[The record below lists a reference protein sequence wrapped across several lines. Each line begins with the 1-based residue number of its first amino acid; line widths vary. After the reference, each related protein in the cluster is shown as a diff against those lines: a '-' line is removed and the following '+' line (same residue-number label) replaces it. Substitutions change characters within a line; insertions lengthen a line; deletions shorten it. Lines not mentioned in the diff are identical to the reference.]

1 MPERRLT
8 DAELEALLRDVG
20 GHLRYPAARDL
31 AERVRQRIQAG
42 PERGATWLDALRGLR
57 LAPVAVTLVV
67 ILAGAAVLSPQM
79 RAGAAEFLR
88 LRGIDLFPVPAVPT
102 PTTSPGSGVAT
113 PAASPRLALGSRIT
127 LAEALRAPEFR
138 VRAPAD
144 PLLGEPDEVYR
155 ATGPTGTQI
164 AFVYVERPGIPR
176 SAAGVA
182 ALVHQFRGAGVD
194 ASFLAKGLGPTTRV
208 EEVRVDGARGL
219 WIEGE
224 AHFFFYRDAVG
235 GVHQET
241 LRLAGNVLLWER
253 DGVLLRIEAQLT
265 KAEAL
270 RVAGTMR

>member
-42 PERGATWLDALRGLR
+42 PERGATWLDTLRGLR
-57 LAPVAVTLVV
+57 LAPVAVTLLV
-67 ILAGAAVLSPQM
+67 ILAGAAVLSPQV

-102 PTTSPGSGVAT
+102 PTASPGSGVAT
-113 PAASPRLALGSRIT
+113 LAPSPRLALGSRIT
-127 LAEALRAPEFR
+127 LAEARDTPEFR
-138 VRAPAD
+138 VLVPVD

-155 ATGPTGTQI
+155 LIGPTGTQI
-164 AFVYVERPGIPR
+164 AFVYVDRPGIPR
-176 SAAGVA
+176 SAVGVA
-182 ALVHQFRGAGVD
+182 ALVHQFRGGGVD
-194 ASFLAKGLGPTTRV
+194 ASFLGKGIGPGTRV
-208 EEVRVDGARGL
+208 EEVAVDGARGL
-219 WIEGE
+219 WVEGQL
-224 AHFFFYRDAVG
+224 HFFFYRDAG
-235 GVHQET
+235 GTVREET